1 MVVCAVAAP
10 WISIVIFVCL
20 TISDCE
26 YLESITTIIEQLLT
40 EMQKWVLKP
49 YEEQIKGLRTKE
61 RVNFLEFFKVLFW
74 GC

>member
-40 EMQKWVLKP
+40 EMQKWVLKQ